1 MVVSKSIPVRVPIA
15 KLKLLQDKA
24 LGHSNKL
31 PIAIYSGLVSPIYRF
46 FIVQASSS
54 TYFPLTTLYLTHP
67 PTHPSLPGH
76 KHQPYEIIPSVL
88 SLLLLNHFSV
98 IHFSLADRRYSFRI
112 VSSLPLVSAG
122 LYGAL

>member
-54 TYFPLTTLYLTHP
+54 TYFPLTPLYL
-67 PTHPSLPGH
+67 THPSLPGH

-98 IHFSLADRRYSFRI
+98 IRFSLADRRYSFRI